1 MDKKKIIQF
10 FDQCASWWDD
20 DMIRNEDIICKIFD
34 NCEIDQ
40 NSKVLDVACGT
51 GVLFEDYLKR
61 NVSSL
66 TGIDI
71 SSEMVKVAKSK
82 YPSIPVL
89 CEDVETMKFDEKFNR
104 IMVYNAFPHF
114 SNPKRLIEHLSSLL
128 SDDGLLSIAH
138 SMSREAL
145 LEHHKRA
152 QDVSIDLLEISEL
165 VELFKPY
172 FNIKIAI
179 SNDKMYQIVGQK
191 KH

>member
-71 SSEMVKVAKSK
+71 SSEMVKIAKRK
-82 YPSIPVL
+82 
-89 CEDVETMKFDEKFNR
+89 
-104 IMVYNAFPHF
+104 
-114 SNPKRLIEHLSSLL
+114 
-128 SDDGLLSIAH
+128 
-138 SMSREAL
+138 
-145 LEHHKRA
+145 
-152 QDVSIDLLEISEL
+152 
-165 VELFKPY
+165 
-172 FNIKIAI
+172 
-179 SNDKMYQIVGQK
+179 
-191 KH
+191 